1 MVFISILPFASI
13 GHIPLRKVVLPMCK
27 SACATSVMFSFLRS
41 SSNGGLGHKAL
52 KDE

>member
-1 MVFISILPFASI
+1 MVFISILPFVLI
-13 GHIPLRKVVLPMCK
+13 GYIRLRKVVLPVRK
-27 SACATSVMFSFLRS
+27 SAGVTSVMFSFLRS